1 MSDKSGS
8 STYFVIGSALQNFFR
23 WMVMV
28 FGSPGDGNKPLISF
42 LEDSLNNH
50 LLYILKSWGIR
61 NEVTDQMTDFL
72 LIIGNPPAIRQET
85 QAFQTWMSTQIFLL
99 IQRFGRTSWDI
110 SKNMHPLPI
119 SSSSLE
125 QFITGEQKN
134 WQNIA
139 HKRPWGVL
147 PLHFP

>member
-1 MSDKSGS
+1 
-8 STYFVIGSALQNFFR
+8 
-23 WMVMV
+23 MV

-85 QAFQTWMSTQIFLL
+85 QAFQT
-99 IQRFGRTSWDI
+99 
-110 SKNMHPLPI
+110 
-119 SSSSLE
+119 
-125 QFITGEQKN
+125 
-134 WQNIA
+134 
-139 HKRPWGVL
+139 
-147 PLHFP
+147 